1 MVPPYCTTTDN
12 FECYAE
18 GTPACCHMENPAA
31 CTSLTAPPCDVSRST
46 TSSTYTPDPPSDLA
60 MMTLPSLSLP
70 PGGLHNCNEI
80 IPSDYENGIIP
91 KEVISAMIAPIFGE
105 AAAAVVGLVQ
115 YDVRARKVC
124 TTCQEMNELWEANNA
139 CSIDI
144 DGEPCT
150 SKAFATEV
158 MPYCTEGSFAYGRTM
173 SGLLL
178 EPIDPTTKEPIVGK
192 VAATIFNNPTSNDPF
207 NVPSQWPSNIAT
219 TPNSF
224 VVGIFPASAGT
235 YTLLPDVLGLGEDW
249 ESVRSYMIKALYQ
262 ASAVPLLLKAK
273 DVIEKENKCTELDK
287 RVNVMG
293 FSEAGYATIAISH
306 AIDMLD
312 DDYMHTYTGVGG
324 APIQLSSV
332 QLTEAVV
339 KMYEGT
345 FPLPQYL
352 VRLGNAYS
360 STNGDVVN
368 TDKGQDMITAE
379 YLDPIDENKDVRE
392 WVKAGLSYEEMVPYI
407 PKPPSGLFTDLLNPS
422 FLNMIINSNDAG
434 YIDPC
439 NSEFKTDDV
448 DALCEAIVDQD
459 MNDTL
464 SSFEYPVVICH
475 SPEDEIIFYSNVPNT
490 TLNNNLIM
498 IEDLPFI
505 GDIVKPS
512 GGHRESGGQC
522 TFGFI
527 LAFVAPPET
536 SNIRSILPVD
546 DPDGTCGGEAGGTG
560 PTTTSSPTSPGS
572 DIATAGTLATSSSVV
587 DGGASG
593 TNSTTNTAPTAS
605 GSDDVDGGEATGSP
619 MASPTESDVSGSD
632 DVDGGETAGSPT
644 PSPTESDVVSAAH
657 VLSTLTSVVA
667 AMLIIAVSTIIL

>member
-1 MVPPYCTTTDN
+1 VVGRRLGATTRITLGADSDI
-12 FECYAE
+12 A
-18 GTPACCHMENPAA
+18 MAA
-31 CTSLTAPPCDVSRST
+31 
-46 TSSTYTPDPPSDLA
+46 
-60 MMTLPSLSLP
+60 LPSLTLP
-70 PGGLHNCNEI
+70 AGGLHNCNEI

-91 KEVISAMIAPIFGE
+91 KEVISAMLSMFGE
-105 AAAAVVGLVQ
+105 AAALMVGLAQ

-124 TTCQEMNELWEANNA
+124 TTCQEMNELWDANNA
-139 CSIDI
+139 AS
-144 DGEPCT
+144 
-150 SKAFATEV
+150 ATEV

-192 VAATIFNNPTSNDPF
+192 VAATIYNNPTSNDPF

-219 TPNSF
+219 TPNQF
-224 VVGIFPASAGT
+224 VPGLFPASAGT

-249 ESVRSYMIKALYQ
+249 ENVRSYMIKALYQ

-273 DVIEKENKCTELDK
+273 DTIEKESSCTELDK

-324 APIQLSSV
+324 APIKISSV
-332 QLTEAVV
+332 QMTQAYVEMHA
-339 KMYEGT
+339 GT

-360 STNGDVVN
+360 STNGDLVN
-368 TDKGQDMITAE
+368 TDKGQNMIKEE
-379 YLDPIDENKDVRE
+379 YLDPVDENKDVRE
-392 WVKAGLSYEEMVPYI
+392 WVKAGLSYEEMVPYM
-407 PKPPSGLFTDLLNPS
+407 PKPPSGLFTDVVNPS
-422 FLNMIINSNDAG
+422 FLNMILNSNNAG
-434 YIDPC
+434 NLDPC

-448 DALCEAIVDQD
+448 DALCEVIVDQD
-459 MNDTL
+459 LSDTL

-475 SPEDEIIFYSNVPNT
+475 SPEDELIFYSNVPNT
-490 TLNNNLIM
+490 TLNDNLFM

-512 GGHRESGGQC
+512 GSHIESGGQC

-527 LAFVAPPET
+527 LAFMAPPET

-546 DPDGTCGGEAGGTG
+546 DPDGTCGGEAGGTSSPTG
-560 PTTTSSPTSPGS
+560 RPTAPPTESTTTSSPTGRP
-572 DIATAGTLATSSSVV
+572 
-587 DGGASG
+587 
-593 TNSTTNTAPTAS
+593 TAP
-605 GSDDVDGGEATGSP
+605 
-619 MASPTESDVSGSD
+619 PTESDASV
-632 DVDGGETAGSPT
+632 AY
-644 PSPTESDVVSAAH
+644 

-667 AMLIIAVSTIIL
+667 AIVTIAVSAIIL

>member
-1 MVPPYCTTTDN
+1 VVGRRLGATTRITLGADSDI
-12 FECYAE
+12 A
-18 GTPACCHMENPAA
+18 MAA
-31 CTSLTAPPCDVSRST
+31 
-46 TSSTYTPDPPSDLA
+46 
-60 MMTLPSLSLP
+60 LPSLTLP
-70 PGGLHNCNEI
+70 AGGLHNCNEI

-91 KEVISAMIAPIFGE
+91 KEVISAMLSMFGE
-105 AAAAVVGLVQ
+105 AAALMVGLAQ

-124 TTCQEMNELWEANNA
+124 TTCQEMNELWDANNA
-139 CSIDI
+139 AS
-144 DGEPCT
+144 
-150 SKAFATEV
+150 ATEV

-192 VAATIFNNPTSNDPF
+192 VAATIYNNPTSNDPF

-219 TPNSF
+219 TPNQF
-224 VVGIFPASAGT
+224 VPGLFPASAGT

-249 ESVRSYMIKALYQ
+249 ENVRSYMIKALYQ

-273 DVIEKENKCTELDK
+273 DTIEKESSCTELDK

-324 APIQLSSV
+324 APIQISSV
-332 QLTEAVV
+332 QMTQAYVEMHA
-339 KMYEGT
+339 GT

-360 STNGDVVN
+360 STNGDLVN
-368 TDKGQDMITAE
+368 TDKGQNMIKEE
-379 YLDPIDENKDVRE
+379 YLDPVDENKDVRE
-392 WVKAGLSYEEMVPYI
+392 WVKAGLSYEEMVPYM
-407 PKPPSGLFTDLLNPS
+407 PKPPSGLFTDVVNPS
-422 FLNMIINSNDAG
+422 FLNMILNSNNAG
-434 YIDPC
+434 NLDPC

-448 DALCEAIVDQD
+448 DALCEVIVDQD
-459 MNDTL
+459 LSDTL

-475 SPEDEIIFYSNVPNT
+475 SPEDELIFYSNVPNT
-490 TLNNNLIM
+490 TLNDNLFM

-512 GGHRESGGQC
+512 GSHIESGGQC

-527 LAFVAPPET
+527 LAFMAPPET

-546 DPDGTCGGEAGGTG
+546 DPDGTCGGEAGGTSSPTG
-560 PTTTSSPTSPGS
+560 RPTAPPTESTTTSSPTGRP
-572 DIATAGTLATSSSVV
+572 
-587 DGGASG
+587 
-593 TNSTTNTAPTAS
+593 TAP
-605 GSDDVDGGEATGSP
+605 
-619 MASPTESDVSGSD
+619 PTESDASV
-632 DVDGGETAGSPT
+632 AY
-644 PSPTESDVVSAAH
+644 

-667 AMLIIAVSTIIL
+667 AIVTIAVSAIIL